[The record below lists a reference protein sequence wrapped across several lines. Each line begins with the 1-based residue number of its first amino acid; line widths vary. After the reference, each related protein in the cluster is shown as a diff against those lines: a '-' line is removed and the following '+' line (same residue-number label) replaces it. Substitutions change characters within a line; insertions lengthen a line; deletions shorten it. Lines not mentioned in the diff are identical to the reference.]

1 MNTARVIAWSF
12 AGAATL
18 GVLVLLASW
27 YLEER
32 RVCEPLGRRMTDQE
46 ICEAYRSTKE
56 ASVRSYPKALLSSEF
71 SSLDVQLK
79 SCKVRPWHSLFGR
92 GRYLLEY
99 AFVKVE
105 HHLNVYLPMVV
116 DECGTVV
123 ASFNPNRPD

>member
-46 ICEAYRSTKE
+46 ICEAFRRNQERAVRRSAERPTSRK
-56 ASVRSYPKALLSSEF
+56 F

-79 SCKVRPWHSLFGR
+79 SCRVLKTGAFFGR
-92 GRYLLEY
+92 GRYIIEY
-99 AFVKVE
+99 SYVNNEHYMNVVLPIVLDQCATFV
-105 HHLNVYLPMVV
+105 
-116 DECGTVV
+116 GT
-123 ASFNPNRPD
+123 FNPSSG